1 MGGAYRGRGE
11 PPTLSLPSPTPPV
24 RPLSFRQAFILT
36 ESLPPHP
43 LKPLSLQRRISWRT
57 GFSALEHF
65 KTELFH
71 FPCIP
76 LLFFLSAEPNSRRAA
91 SPPVESLGEGGARGG
106 KTFFRKLSLPF
117 PNLKFSPHSQSF
129 SLKSVMRLALE
140 KVRGSA
146 PGSTISTLMRAMMR
160 LCISSPM
167 ARAIP
172 ASLPEP
178 TPD

>member
-1 MGGAYRGRGE
+1 MQNGSASSLRWTRNRFASAALSLSGVPLSRDGILDFLQIIQKKSQGNATGKLSISPDLPHHRNHHPPHLRKSLKRKGEVWRGE
-11 PPTLSLPSPTPPV
+11 GELSP
-24 RPLSFRQAFILT
+24 
-36 ESLPPHP
+36 ES
-43 LKPLSLQRRISWRT
+43 
-57 GFSALEHF
+57 
-65 KTELFH
+65 
-71 FPCIP
+71 
-76 LLFFLSAEPNSRRAA
+76 
-91 SPPVESLGEGGARGG
+91 
-106 KTFFRKLSLPF
+106 SLPF